1 MAMSERITS
10 ERAAALLN
18 AADHI
23 LILTHQY
30 PDGDTLGSG
39 YALCRALTALG
50 KTARVLCADEI
61 PGKYGYMTEG
71 VAEPDFEPAFI
82 CAVDV
87 AGRKPNPTKTGST
100 CASTIMAPTYSMPV
114 ICCWM
119 PPVPLRRS

>member
-50 KTARVLCADEI
+50 KTARVLCAD
-61 PGKYGYMTEG
+61 GS
-71 VAEPDFEPAFI
+71 
-82 CAVDV
+82 
-87 AGRKPNPTKTGST
+87 RGST
-100 CASTIMAPTYSMPV
+100 GI
-114 ICCWM
+114 
-119 PPVPLRRS
+119 